1 MKLIN
6 FQIKEGIEIEL
17 AGQGF
22 DLHNQFQLQRY
33 TYEATNRLL
42 ELEFQSSVV

>member
-22 DLHNQFQLQRY
+22 DLHNQFHFQRY